1 MKPSRLLAPILMA
14 VLLSPAMPV
23 YAGQLLEDGVKA
35 YKREDYKTALK
46 LLLPLGEKGDVHAQW
61 YLGLMFDMGKGVP
74 QDFVEAHKWF
84 NLVSKRSADKYKHD
98 MAIKYRNSV
107 AALMT
112 PAQIAEAQKRASEWK
127 PEQ

>member
-1 MKPSRLLAPILMA
+1 MKPFRPQAFLLITA
-14 VLLSPAMPV
+14 LLLPTMTAF
-23 YAGQLLEDGVKA
+23 AGQYEDGVKA
-35 YKREDYKTALK
+35 YKLEDYTTAIR
-46 LLLPLGEKGDVHAQW
+46 LLRPLGENGNVHAQW

-84 NLVSKRSADKYKHD
+84 DIVSKRSADKYMRD

-127 PEQ
+127 PK